1 MKWVSKYRLNPIW
14 YFETNTEGLEK
25 IFEFIK
31 NHDFLGKEDI
41 RDNRI
46 SYLLDED
53 IPDPL
58 EYLDDIIDK
67 LYSKFQVGRIITMN
81 QPVIQIYYI
90 ENQNDLT
97 NSSVQTHGL
106 VKSKSMSAMTSIIPN
121 NKFDEWIQSNIEDY
135 DIFLYQ
141 ISLDNFDI
149 SIRYCLVDRKMQRI
163 NVN

>member
-46 SYLLDED
+46 SYLLDENT
-53 IPDPL
+53 P
-58 EYLDDIIDK
+58 LDDIIDK

-97 NSSVQTHGL
+97 NPSVQTHGL
-106 VKSKSMSAMTSIIPN
+106 VKSKSMTTVTSIIPN
-121 NKFDEWIQSNIEDY
+121 NEFDEWIQSNIEDY

-141 ISLDNFDI
+141 ISLDNFDFI
-149 SIRYCLVDRKMQRI
+149 IRYCLVDRKMQRI